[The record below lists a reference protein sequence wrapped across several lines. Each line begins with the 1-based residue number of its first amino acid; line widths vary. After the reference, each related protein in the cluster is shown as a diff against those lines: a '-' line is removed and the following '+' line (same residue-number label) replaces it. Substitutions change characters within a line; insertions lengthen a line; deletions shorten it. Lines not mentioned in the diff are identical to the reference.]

1 MADAEFRFRIAKA
14 PGNPHASVD
23 AFKATPAYTVIND
36 AVAGKPE
43 GTGTVYVSYKLYE
56 GSVWVRYDWENETKR
71 LVFRDYIVA
80 GGFDFGDFEQGK
92 QLFRNQNNPDGF
104 PTYGFLA

>member
-1 MADAEFRFRIAKA
+1 MADEFRFRISKA
-14 PGNPHASVD
+14 AGGPHASVE

-43 GTGTVYVSYKLYE
+43 STGTVYVSYKLYE
-56 GSVWVRYDWENETKR
+56 GDVWVRWDFQNEADQK
-71 LVFRDYIVA
+71 VFRDYIVNS
-80 GGFDFGDFEQGK
+80 GVDLGDFAVGK
-92 QLFRNQNNPDGF
+92 SAFKNQKNPDGF